1 MAIILSEQDWHDLW
15 EEGRQTGDINEHG
28 DDFETHSQG
37 YCRLIGEVHEWG
49 MELRDG
55 LELCIYDYHL
65 ANHLRLTAQNQD
77 CFWSVLSF
85 FVAGDSRTILHGLT
99 DCVDESAGRT
109 YLSCFA
115 NIHESEDWAAG
126 QRMLRVQVCLDPA
139 KFLKN
144 FPSEHLHPLPHEI
157 RQAAAGKIQ
166 PYYYLGTITP
176 MMQTVV
182 HQILNCPYQG
192 LMKRL
197 YLEGKA
203 LELITLRFC
212 QWQESEQQSRKA
224 SALRSDDIDRIHQAK
239 NILIEN
245 LENPPSL
252 LELARQV
259 GLNDCTLKRGFRQVF
274 SKTAFGY
281 LHDYR
286 LEQARQLLEERR
298 LNVSEICRA
307 VGFAN
312 RSYFAS
318 AFRKK
323 FGINPKDYLCHKNS
337 A

>member
-1 MAIILSEQDWHDLW
+1 MAIILSEQDWYDLW
-15 EEGRQTGDINEHG
+15 EEGRQAGTINECSN
-28 DDFETHSQG
+28 DFETHRQG
-37 YCRLIGEVHEWG
+37 YCRLIGQVHEWC
-49 MELRDG
+49 MELQEG
-55 LELCIYDYHL
+55 LEICGYDYHL
-65 ANHLRLTAQNQD
+65 TNHLRLTAQNQD
-77 CFWSVLSF
+77 CVWSVLSF
-85 FVAGDSRTILHGLT
+85 FVAGDSHTILHGLT
-99 DCVDESAGRT
+99 DYVDEASGRT

-115 NIHESEDWAAG
+115 NVDETEDWAAE
-126 QRMLRVQVCLDPA
+126 QRMLRVQVCVNPA

-144 FPSEHLHPLPHEI
+144 FASEHLQSLPREI

-166 PYYYLGTITP
+166 PYYYLSTITP
-176 MMQTVV
+176 MMQTVI
-182 HQILNCPYQG
+182 HQILDCPYQG

-212 QWQESEQQSRKA
+212 QLQETSQRSTKTP
-224 SALRSDDIDRIHQAK
+224 ALKSDDIDRIYQARA
-239 NILIEN
+239 ILIEN

-252 LELARQV
+252 LGLARQV

-274 SKTAFGY
+274 GKSAFGY

-286 LEQARQLLEERR
+286 LEQARQLLEQRR
-298 LNVSEICRA
+298 LNVSEVCRA

-323 FGINPKDYLCHKNS
+323 FGINPKDYLYHKNS